1 MRRCLALI
9 AVVLGGASA
18 TCNPFFVAF
27 PCSAERA
34 CVDGERT
41 GRCEPTGYCSFGD
54 PSCPSG
60 RRYGRL
66 APDPMSERCVAVVCG
81 DRMTESGEECD
92 DGNTDDTD
100 ACLSTCRWARCG
112 DGHVRASVEE
122 CDDGNTDDADA
133 CPSTCVLCSGAEA
146 FMLPDNRHCYT
157 RHAGPAS
164 WQVAREACADAGGHL
179 ATYTTEFESTR
190 VAATLLRTN
199 DAWIGLFYRIMVQN
213 IQWVTEEP
221 LLVTQWRRNEGTF
234 GNGICIQQGST
245 VPGAPE
251 PGLWFGAP
259 CTREASYV
267 CERAGWLLRSDDN
280 HAYRAFYKLVTWDQ
294 AAAACA
300 AVGGHLAT
308 ITSDKEKD
316 FVAAFSGSLWLGAHD
331 KDQDGV
337 FAWTTGEP
345 FAYHNFAPNEPDNAI
360 KGVDCIAVTNDRLW
374 RDRGCSDIYG
384 FLCEIE

>member
-1 MRRCLALI
+1 MALAM
-9 AVVLGGASA
+9 AGCPQTGPGTGNNNNNNNGEPASVTVTIFGQGTVDQSAQGNMVTLTANPGTGWDFDRWSEADVDDPEANPITVDA
-18 TCNPFFVAF
+18 TDIETITATFIMD
-27 PCSAERA
+27 R
-34 CVDGERT
+34 
-41 GRCEPTGYCSFGD
+41 
-54 PSCPSG
+54 PSG
-60 RRYGRL
+60 
-66 APDPMSERCVAVVCG
+66 PVCG
-81 DRMTESGEECD
+81 D
-92 DGNTDDTD
+92 
-100 ACLSTCRWARCG
+100 
-112 DGHVRASVEE
+112 SVLDRSEE

-384 FLCEIE
+384 FLCEFE